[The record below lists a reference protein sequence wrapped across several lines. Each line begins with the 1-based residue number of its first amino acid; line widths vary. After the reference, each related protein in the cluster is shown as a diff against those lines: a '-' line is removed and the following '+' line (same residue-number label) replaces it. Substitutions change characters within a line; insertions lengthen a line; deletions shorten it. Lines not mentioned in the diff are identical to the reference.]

1 MLVKRDSTSKLAM
14 NNPESCS
21 ITSLANSKLFL
32 MVNLLV
38 VIGSKIGTKYLA
50 IL

>member
-1 MLVKRDSTSKLAM
+1 MLVEKDFTSKLAM

-21 ITSLANSKLFL
+21 ITSLANSKPFL

-38 VIGSKIGTKYLA
+38 AIGSKTGTKCLA
-50 IL
+50 IS

>member
-1 MLVKRDSTSKLAM
+1 MLVKRDCTSKLAM

-21 ITSLANSKLFL
+21 ITSLANSILFL
-32 MVNLLV
+32 MVNLLA
-38 VIGSKIGTKYLA
+38 VISSKIRTKCLA